1 MSNVST
7 VNNNDF
13 LRPNTVLEKE
23 QKNIAQKKQK
33 EEKVQDVIDDKL
45 KQTIKNENISA
56 ATVELTNAEQAA
68 SILTDLL
75 NKITQTPSAK
85 NTHQNINARRV
96 NALVNQ

>member
-7 VNNNDF
+7 VNNNEF

-23 QKNIAQKKQK
+23 QKNITKQKQK

-56 ATVELTNAEQAA
+56 ATVELTSAEQAA
-68 SILTDLL
+68 SILTDVL

-85 NTHQNINARRV
+85 NTHKNIDAIRV

>member
-13 LRPNTVLEKE
+13 LRPNTILEKE
-23 QKNIAQKKQK
+23 QKNPAQKKQK
-33 EEKVQDVIDDKL
+33 EDTVQDVIDDKL
-45 KQTIKNENISA
+45 KQTIKNENINAS
-56 ATVELTNAEQAA
+56 TIEVDSAEQAA

-75 NKITQTPSAK
+75 EKITQTPSAK
-85 NTHQNINARRV
+85 NSHKNINAIRV

>member
-7 VNNNDF
+7 VNNNEF

-23 QKNIAQKKQK
+23 QKNITQKKQK

-45 KQTIKNENISA
+45 KQTIKNENINA
-56 ATVELTNAEQAA
+56 ATVELTSAEQAA
-68 SILTDLL
+68 SILTDVL

-85 NTHQNINARRV
+85 NTHKNIDAIRV

>member
-7 VNNNDF
+7 VNNNEF
-13 LRPNTVLEKE
+13 LRPNTVLEKD
-23 QKNIAQKKQK
+23 QKNITQKKQK

-56 ATVELTNAEQAA
+56 ATVELTSAEQAA
-68 SILTDLL
+68 SILTDVL

-85 NTHQNINARRV
+85 NTHKNIDAIRV